1 MTLKDIAKESG
12 VSVMTVSNVIN
23 GKFDRVSQKTVQ
35 KVQAVIDKYQYVPNL
50 SARSLTARSTHII
63 GCILSDQTN
72 NYENIFENPYFS
84 TMLGIIEHDLRE
96 SGYYVMIRAVQ
107 TYEDIVSFL
116 KNWNCD
122 GALFFN
128 PQNNEV
134 IQKLSQDFSTPL
146 VFFDS
151 NCSDPDILA
160 VDTDD
165 FHGGY
170 LSTRYLISQGHKKIA
185 FLAAPTSSVIKN
197 RFDGYRKALAE
208 ADLPFDPSLVFPI
221 QPIYDNG
228 VKAGKEIAFDQR
240 GITAIVTTADICA
253 VGCMEGLRLGG
264 VRIPGEISIVGYDDL
279 SICNYTYPKLTSI
292 SQNVPQKARLGV
304 ELLLKCLG
312 DLPIQKKHIT
322 TSVSLIERQSTI
334 SLIP

>member
-1 MTLKDIAKESG
+1 M
-12 VSVMTVSNVIN
+12 
-23 GKFDRVSQKTVQ
+23 
-35 KVQAVIDKYQYVPNL
+35 
-50 SARSLTARSTHII
+50 
-63 GCILSDQTN
+63 
-72 NYENIFENPYFS
+72 
-84 TMLGIIEHDLRE
+84 
-96 SGYYVMIRAVQ
+96 
-107 TYEDIVSFL
+107 
-116 KNWNCD
+116 
-122 GALFFN
+122 
-128 PQNNEV
+128 
-134 IQKLSQDFSTPL
+134 PL

>member
-1 MTLKDIAKESG
+1 MTLKDIAKEAG
-12 VSVMTVSNVIN
+12 VSIMTVSNVIN
-23 GKFDRVSQKTVQ
+23 GKFDRVSQKTIQ

-50 SARSLTARSTHII
+50 TARSLTARSTHII
-63 GCILSDQTN
+63 GCILSDQTT
-72 NYENIFENPYFS
+72 NYENIFENPYVS
-84 TMLGIIEHDLRE
+84 TMLGIIERELRKN
-96 SGYYVMIRAVQ
+96 GYYVMIRTVN
-107 TYEDIVSFL
+107 TYEDIFSFL

-128 PQNNEV
+128 PQNCEI
-134 IQKLSQDFSTPL
+134 IQKLKHDFSMPL

-151 NCSDPDILA
+151 NSPDPDILS

-170 LSTRYLISQGHKKIA
+170 LSARYLITRGHKRIA
-185 FLAAPTSSVIKN
+185 FLAAPNSPVIQQ
-197 RFDGYRKALAE
+197 RFDGYKKALE
-208 ADLPFDPSLVFPI
+208 ESGIPFDESLLFPI
-221 QPIYDNG
+221 QPVYDNG
-228 VKAGKEIAFDQR
+228 IQAGKEIAANPR

-279 SICNYTYPKLTSI
+279 SLCNYTYPKLTSI
-292 SQNVPQKARLGV
+292 SQNIPQKARLGV
-304 ELLLKCLG
+304 ELLLRRLG
-312 DLPIQKKHIT
+312 DLPIKQPRLT
-322 TSVSLIERQSTI
+322 TAVSLVERQSAI

>member
-23 GKFDRVSQKTVQ
+23 GKFDRVSQKAVQ

-50 SARSLTARSTHII
+50 TARSLTARSTHII
-63 GCILSDQTN
+63 GCILSDQAN
-72 NYENIFENPYFS
+72 HYENIFENPYVS
-84 TMLGIIEHDLRE
+84 TMLGIIEHDLRKK
-96 SGYYVMIRAVQ
+96 GYYVMIRAVQ
-107 TYEDIVSFL
+107 TYEDIISFL

-128 PQNNEV
+128 PQNNEI
-134 IQKLSQDFSTPL
+134 IQKLAHDFSMPL

-170 LSTRYLISQGHKKIA
+170 LSTQYLISHGHKKIA
-185 FLAAPTSSVIKN
+185 FLAAPTSSVVKN
-197 RFDGYRKALAE
+197 RFDGYKKALSE
-208 ADLPFDPSLVFPI
+208 SGIPFDDSLVFPI
-221 QPIYDNG
+221 QPLYDNG
-228 VKAGKEIAFDQR
+228 VKAGKEIAQNQR

-264 VRIPGEISIVGYDDL
+264 IRIPEEISIVGYDNL

-292 SQNVPQKARLGV
+292 SQNIPLKAHLGV
-304 ELLLKCLG
+304 ELLLKCLEN
-312 DLPIQKKHIT
+312 LPIQQRHLT
-322 TSVSLIERQSTI
+322 TSVSLIERQSAI
-334 SLIP
+334 SFIP